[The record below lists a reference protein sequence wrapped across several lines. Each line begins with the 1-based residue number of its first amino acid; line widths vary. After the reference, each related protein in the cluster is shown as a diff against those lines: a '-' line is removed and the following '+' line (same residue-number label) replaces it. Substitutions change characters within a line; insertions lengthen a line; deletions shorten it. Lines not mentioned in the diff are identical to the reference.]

1 MRCIM
6 PIYLPGGLS
15 SLPGLRVRSHD
26 HTDEGAME
34 VQIPF
39 SVTDK
44 IAARE
49 VSVRSDEGAMRT
61 RRIIAPEIASE
72 RGHAQA
78 VA

>member
-1 MRCIM
+1 
-6 PIYLPGGLS
+6 
-15 SLPGLRVRSHD
+15 
-26 HTDEGAME
+26 ME

-44 IAARE
+44 ITARE
-49 VSVRSDEGAMRT
+49 VSVRSDEGAIRT
-61 RRIIAPEIASE
+61 RRIIARQIASE